1 MKYTWNQLSVVITV
15 AFLSTAL
22 FTACQD
28 TDYPDPQP
36 ATGPS
41 TNQAR
46 FLFVNAAPGVPALNF
61 FIENNQVGQSL
72 QFGQSVSAYAPAQ
85 AGSIQL
91 RAQAASGQ
99 IGGVLGSNDIVY
111 RAGATNQNNFSAN
124 ANTSYTVFVTDTL
137 NRPRPT
143 TTNATNLGGPQFVVV
158 TDTLTA
164 PAANTAR
171 VRVFN
176 FAPDVSPVSMRLVNP
191 TTNQGAATFLNR
203 AYSNVSGQNLRYS
216 NVPAGNY
223 TVQVYTQATIPSE
236 VSSPASTTA
245 NVTLAGGKIYTIYA
259 AGLLRNRN
267 LSVGTVQ
274 HN

>member
-1 MKYTWNQLSVVITV
+1 MKYTWNQLSAVAAA

-61 FIENNQVGQSL
+61 FIENNQVGQAL
-72 QFGQSVSAYAPAQ
+72 QFGQSASAYAPAQ

-91 RAQAASGQ
+91 RARAASGQ
-99 IGGVLGSNDIVY
+99 IGGVLGSNDIVF
-111 RAGATNQNNFSAN
+111 RAGATNQNNFSAA

-158 TDTLTA
+158 TDTLTV
-164 PAANTAR
+164 PDANTAR

-176 FAPDVSPVSMRLVNP
+176 FAPDVSPVSVRLLNP
-191 TTNQGAATFLNR
+191 TTIQGAATFPNR
-203 AYSNVSGQNLRYS
+203 AYSNVSATNLRYT
-216 NVPAGNY
+216 NIPAGTY
-223 TVQVYTQATIPSE
+223 TVQVYTQASVPSAPTT
-236 VSSPASTTA
+236 PASTTA
-245 NVTLAGGKIYTIYA
+245 NVTLAGGKIYTIYS
-259 AGLLRNRN
+259 AGLLRNRS
-267 LSVGTVQ
+267 LSVGTVL

>member
-1 MKYTWNQLSVVITV
+1 MKNTWNQLSAVVAA

-72 QFGQSVSAYAPAQ
+72 QFGQSASAYAPAQ
-85 AGSIQL
+85 AGPIQL
-91 RAQAASGQ
+91 RARAASGQ
-99 IGGVLGSNDIVY
+99 IGGVLGSNDIVF

-164 PAANTAR
+164 PDANTAR

-176 FAPDVSPVSMRLVNP
+176 FAPDVSTVSVRLVNP